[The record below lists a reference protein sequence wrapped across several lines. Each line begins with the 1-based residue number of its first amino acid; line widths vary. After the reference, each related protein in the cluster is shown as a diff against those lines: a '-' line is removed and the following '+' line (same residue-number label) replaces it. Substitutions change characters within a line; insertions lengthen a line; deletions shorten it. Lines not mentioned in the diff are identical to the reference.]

1 MATIFWLPSALIVTP
16 PQAITSRSGPADGI
30 IGGACDVGN
39 GDGDCGGG
47 DYGIGGNGGVFGC
60 FDRRPSEVPSSKAYP
75 PLVPT
80 PPKTRP
86 LLTG

>member
-1 MATIFWLPSALIVTP
+1 MALPIV
-16 PQAITSRSGPADGI
+16 I
-30 IGGACDVGN
+30 IGGDYVVGN

-47 DYGIGGNGGVFGC
+47 DDGGDSGIGGYGGVFG
-60 FDRRPSEVPSSKAYP
+60 RRPSEVPSSKAYP